1 MEIHDQALFRQAHA
15 ILVSLYGDGAAFRP
29 GQYEAIEA
37 TMTHRRTLV
46 VQRTGWGKSL
56 VYFLSTRLM
65 RERGR
70 GLTLVISPL
79 LALMQNQLEA
89 AEKMG
94 LACDVLNST
103 VKDRRSDI
111 LQSMVENRLDLVLVT
126 PETLFSED
134 VQKAIG
140 RVPIGLFVIDEAHC
154 ISDWGHDFRLQ
165 YARLREVI
173 QLLPP
178 MVPVLAT
185 TATANNRVIQDL
197 SVQLGERVF
206 VSRGPLARESLWIQ
220 VLDMPNKIERYAW
233 LLENIPRMP
242 GSGIIYC
249 LTQRDCDY
257 LTDFLS
263 RHGIAARSY
272 YSRNGEEDEKNRE
285 AEELFRRNKIK
296 ALVATIKLGMG
307 YDKDDIAFVIHFQ
320 MPANIVSYYQQ
331 IGRAGRNIER
341 AYVVLMHGQEDE
353 EIIDYFIRTA
363 FPTEKETGEVLS
375 VVTESGGIN
384 LSGIERKVNISRARM
399 EKALTFLQNDGFLYK
414 ENRLY
419 YASPK
424 PYHYDREHYDAVT
437 AIRRQEMEQMKALVR
452 TRECY
457 EQFIIRALDDPA
469 AAPCGHCVHCL
480 GRPFFPEKASFDCRQ
495 AAAAYVDGM
504 VLTIEPR
511 KKWAAFPTREGS
523 VIKRPNQ
530 PGLCLSKYGDPGYG
544 ELVKQ
549 GKYGKPPRF
558 SDELVGKSASL
569 LLPLIQEKAITHLV
583 CVPSLR
589 SDVVSDFGKRLAARC
604 GLIWIAPLEKKPAEP
619 QKTME
624 NSAHQCQNAYE
635 SFFIR
640 EEIRVPERILLVDDI
655 VDSRWT
661 MTVCGHLLT
670 EHGCQEVYPFALAD
684 SSHKE
689 V

>member
-1 MEIHDQALFRQAHA
+1 METHDPELYRQVHQ
-15 ILVSLYGDGAAFRP
+15 ILVSLYGAGAAFRP

-37 TMTHRRTLV
+37 TITHRRTLV

-56 VYFLSTRLM
+56 VYFISTRLM

-89 AEKMG
+89 AERMG

-111 LQSMVENRLDLVLVT
+111 LKSMVENRLDLVLVT

-134 VQKAIG
+134 VQKEIG
-140 RVPIGLFVIDEAHC
+140 RIPIGLFVIDEAHC

-165 YARLREVI
+165 YARLREI
-173 QLLPP
+173 IRMLPP

-206 VSRGPLARESLWIQ
+206 ISRGPLARESLWIQ
-220 VLDMPNKIERYAW
+220 VLEMPNKIERYAW
-233 LLENIPRMP
+233 LLENLPRMP

-263 RHGIAARSY
+263 KHGIAARSY
-272 YSRNGEEDEKNRE
+272 YSRDGEEDEKNRE

-296 ALVATIKLGMG
+296 ALVATVKLGMG
-307 YDKDDIAFVIHFQ
+307 YDKGDIAFVVHYQ

-363 FPTEKETGEVLS
+363 FPTEKETGEVLA
-375 VVTESGGIN
+375 VVTEGGGMN
-384 LSGIERKVNISRARM
+384 LSGIEQKVNISHARL
-399 EKALTFLQNDGFLYK
+399 EKALTFLQNDGYLYK

-424 PYHYDREHYDAVT
+424 PYHYNRDHYDAVT

-452 TRECY
+452 TQGCY
-457 EQFIIRALDDPA
+457 AQFIIRALDDPA

-480 GRPFFPEKASFDCRQ
+480 GRPIFPETASFACRQ
-495 AAAAYVDGM
+495 AAAAYVDRM

-511 KKWAAFPTREGS
+511 KKWPAFGTRKGS
-523 VIKRPNQ
+523 LIKRPNQ
-530 PGLCLSKYGDPGYG
+530 PGLCLSKYGDSGYG

-549 GKYGKPPRF
+549 GKYSRPPRF

-569 LLPLIQEKAITHLV
+569 LLPLIQGKGITHLV

-589 SDVVSDFGKRLAARC
+589 SGVVSDFGKRLAARC
-604 GLIWIAPLEKKPAEP
+604 GLIWIDPLEKKPAEP

-640 EEIRVPERILLVDDI
+640 EGIRVPERILLVDDI

-661 MTVCGHLLT
+661 MTVCGYLLT
-670 EHGCQEVYPFALAD
+670 EHGGQEVYPFALAD